1 MSKTIT
7 KIKSILHWTFLL
19 IWLTSGVRVKQRVS
33 HGNEMCNVQYFQN
46 QKYYDVD
53 QSHFIRP
60 LSSSTKHMKI
70 KHPQAAG
77 TFFLSR

>member
-53 QSHFIRP
+53 QSHFYKMA
-60 LSSSTKHMKI
+60 LI
-70 KHPQAAG
+70 KLHKAYEN
-77 TFFLSR
+77 